1 MSATEVLTS
10 SRRSTPSDM
19 RARNLTS
26 SVLRLRMDASASVP
40 SCKRAFG
47 ALYALANSS
56 RSEAVGRRLR
66 AERQFG
72 AVCRELGVHHS
83 ASTLHI
89 PWAVIASSPA
99 PDSRVVSVILSSPSF
114 GLRQKESHVHR
125 EPENWRMSST
135 LTRPHSIR
143 RTDDKALA
151 ARFVACTP
159 SSIPSVP

>member
-1 MSATEVLTS
+1 
-10 SRRSTPSDM
+10 
-19 RARNLTS
+19 
-26 SVLRLRMDASASVP
+26 VP

-47 ALYALANSS
+47 ALCALADSS
-56 RSEAVGRRLR
+56 RSEAVGRRLS
-66 AERQFG
+66 AERRFG
-72 AVCRELGVHHS
+72 AVCRELGVHRS
-83 ASTLHI
+83 ASTLHV

-99 PDSRVVSVILSSPSF
+99 SGSRVVSVILSSPSI

-125 EPENWRMSST
+125 EPGNWRMSST

-159 SSIPSVP
+159 SSIPSGAITDITRSTDGVEDHTLNLTLPSALLHDDAVSRL